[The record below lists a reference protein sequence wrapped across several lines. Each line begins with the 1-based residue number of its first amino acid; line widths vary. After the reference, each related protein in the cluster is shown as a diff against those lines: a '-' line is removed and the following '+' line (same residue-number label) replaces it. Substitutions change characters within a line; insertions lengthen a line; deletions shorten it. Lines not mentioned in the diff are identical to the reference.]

1 MLEEGGGAFRSLQLQ
16 PTGGPTAPWM
26 AKVCVHSNKSH
37 LWRFILVEGYAC
49 SILYI
54 RVKMNRT
61 NGAGVD
67 VYYITPCGRRLVTIA
82 IMYGVY
88 SAIVMLYII
97 LMYVAISGRSA
108 AVL

>member
-1 MLEEGGGAFRSLQLQ
+1 
-16 PTGGPTAPWM
+16 
-26 AKVCVHSNKSH
+26 
-37 LWRFILVEGYAC
+37 
-49 SILYI
+49 
-54 RVKMNRT
+54 MNRT